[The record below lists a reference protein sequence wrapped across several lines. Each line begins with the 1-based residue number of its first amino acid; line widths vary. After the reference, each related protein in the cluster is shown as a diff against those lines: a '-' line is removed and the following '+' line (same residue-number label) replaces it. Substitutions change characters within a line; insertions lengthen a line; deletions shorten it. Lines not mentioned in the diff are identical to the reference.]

1 MVSEYQVPIIFTTS
15 TFLVVERN
23 REVKTRQRK
32 ICSHVTRIQAKECV
46 SRYTIILNVLARNN
60 R

>member
-1 MVSEYQVPIIFTTS
+1 MYQPGTYYFHYEYFFS
-15 TFLVVERN
+15 CRKKYEM
-23 REVKTRQRK
+23 KTRQRK